1 MNKQLWGNFA
11 TTKGIW
17 RLTLV
22 LTIILMVCIAF
33 LVGGGPTTKP
43 VTIILVL
50 VPFATY
56 WLLLT
61 ALRLERKV
69 SDRRMDAVAQAF
81 FNNVT

>member
-1 MNKQLWGNFA
+1 MNKQLWGEFSPR
-11 TTKGIW
+11 KGAW
-17 RLTLV
+17 RLNLV
-22 LTIILMVCIAF
+22 LAIIVIVCIAV
-33 LVGGGPTTKP
+33 LVWGGPVTKLA
-43 VTIILVL
+43 TIILVL

-61 ALRLERKV
+61 VLRLERKV